1 MPATTAASPATRPA
15 SAPAASDRAAAGS
28 AVARFAAFIATA
40 EPPPEARAAARDAV
54 LDTVGVALAGSVEP
68 SARIV
73 RQVAHLDGSVAGPSF
88 ILGSSATAGPAWAAL
103 ANGTAAHALDF
114 DDMCWVTLAHPSTPL
129 VAAALAAAEAENA
142 PGRTLLDAYVV
153 GFEVEA
159 VLGRAMNRTH
169 YEQGWHCTATIGTI
183 GAAAAAARVYGL
195 DAEATG
201 RALAIAASEASGLKE
216 NFGTMVKPL
225 QAGLA
230 ARNGVLAALFAREG
244 LTASER
250 AIDGPQG
257 FLVAMQSASRD
268 LRADGGLDRLGR
280 RWEIVDGGITVK
292 LYPSCAATHPTI
304 DTLLD
309 LRRETGIGPADVEAV
324 EIDVDPVVPTV
335 LIHDRP
341 ATGLEGKF
349 SLHYCAAA
357 ALAFGRVD
365 IDTFEPAAM
374 QSPDVVRLV
383 PRVTMQADQR
393 LGRDAPP
400 LTEARITLRLTD
412 GRSLKRS
419 VRGARGY
426 PENPAS
432 AAELDDKFL
441 ACAQRAVPPEAA
453 EAALAWLRTLD
464 EAPTARSLAC
474 HLATRAGVSASA
486 AAGTSINAGASVD
499 HSA

>member
-1 MPATTAASPATRPA
+1 MPALPATSSATHPPA
-15 SAPAASDRAAAGS
+15 APAASAG
-28 AVARFAAFIATA
+28 AVGRFAAFIATA

-54 LDTVGVALAGSVEP
+54 QDTVGVALAGSVEP

-73 RQVAHLDGSVAGPSF
+73 HQVARSDGSVAGPSF
-88 ILGSSATAGPAWAAL
+88 ILGTSETAGPGWAAL

-142 PGRTLLDAYVV
+142 TGRTLLDAYVV

-159 VLGRAMNRTH
+159 VLGRVMNRKH

-244 LTASER
+244 LTASDR
-250 AIDGPQG
+250 ALDGPQG
-257 FLVAMQSASRD
+257 FLVAMQSAGSD
-268 LRADGGLDRLGR
+268 LAGGLDRLGR
-280 RWEIVDGGITVK
+280 DWEIVDGGITVK

-309 LRRETGIGPADVEAV
+309 LRREAGVGPAEVEAV

-357 ALAFGRVD
+357 ALAFGHVD
-365 IDTFEPAAM
+365 IDTFEPPAM
-374 QSPDVVRLV
+374 QSPDVVGLV
-383 PRVTMQADQR
+383 PRVTMRADER
-393 LGRDAPP
+393 IGRDVPP
-400 LTEARITLRLTD
+400 LTEARVTLRLTG
-412 GRSLKRS
+412 GRTLERA

-426 PENPAS
+426 PKRPAS

-453 EAALAWLRTLD
+453 EAALGWLRTLD

-474 HLATRAGVSASA
+474 HLATRAGVGASA
-486 AAGTSINAGASVD
+486 E

>member
-1 MPATTAASPATRPA
+1 MPAPTATSSAAQPPA
-15 SAPAASDRAAAGS
+15 APAASAG
-28 AVARFAAFIATA
+28 AVGRFAAFIATD
-40 EPPPEARAAARDAV
+40 EPPSEARAAARDAV
-54 LDTVGVALAGSVEP
+54 QDTVGVALAGSVEP
-68 SARIV
+68 SAHIV
-73 RQVAHLDGSVAGPSF
+73 QQVARRDGSVAGPSF
-88 ILGSSATAGPAWAAL
+88 ILGTSETAGPGWAAL

-142 PGRTLLDAYVV
+142 TGRTLLDAYVV

-159 VLGRAMNRTH
+159 VLGRVMNRKH

-244 LTASER
+244 LTASDR
-250 AIDGPQG
+250 ALDGPQG
-257 FLVAMQSASRD
+257 FLVAMQSAGGD
-268 LRADGGLDRLGR
+268 LAGGLDRLGR
-280 RWEIVDGGITVK
+280 DWEIVDGGITVK

-309 LRRETGIGPADVEAV
+309 LRREAGIGPAEVEAV

-357 ALAFGRVD
+357 ALAFGHVD
-365 IDTFEPAAM
+365 IDTFEPPAM
-374 QSPDVVRLV
+374 QSPDVAGLV
-383 PRVTMQADQR
+383 PRVTMRADER

-400 LTEARITLRLTD
+400 LTEARITLRLTG
-412 GRSLKRS
+412 GRTLERA

-426 PENPAS
+426 PERPAS

-453 EAALAWLRTLD
+453 EAALDWLRTLD

-474 HLATRAGVSASA
+474 HLATRAGV
-486 AAGTSINAGASVD
+486 GAPAE